1 MSRYARRAP
10 RYPRRA
16 GRLALRAGS
25 LAVALGVWQLLTSLD
40 IDLWLRFSQFP
51 TVTDVARTFADRL
64 SGPDY
69 WTDLTDSLTRILS
82 GFLLAAVLGVATGVL
97 VARSRLA
104 EDLLGPVLE
113 VIRPIPAIALVP
125 VAILLFPSNEQGIV
139 FITFTAAFFPVLVST
154 RHAVRAL
161 TPAWEEAVLTMGG
174 GRSRILAS
182 VVLPGA
188 LPGIF
193 GGLSVGIGVSWI
205 CVISAEMISG
215 QYGVG
220 YRTWQDYTVVDYPG
234 VFVGMVTIGILGWLT
249 STAVEA
255 LGRRLTR
262 WLPRTSYDV
271 GSGPRPRAARSR
283 GTAPPAPAGKGAVAI
298 EAADERAADE
308 EAVHDRPK
316 DKGSDSRTEEARDE
330 HLV

>member
-1 MSRYARRAP
+1 MTRPVRYAL
-10 RYPRRA
+10 
-16 GRLALRAGS
+16 RLVS
-25 LAVALGVWQLLTSLD
+25 LAVALGLWQLLTSRD
-40 IDLWLRFSQFP
+40 IDVWLRFSQFP

-64 SGPDY
+64 AGPDY
-69 WTDLTDSLTRILS
+69 WTDLTDSLTRILT

-113 VIRPIPAIALVP
+113 VVRPIPAIALVP

-139 FITFTAAFFPVLVST
+139 FITCAAAFFPVLVST

-161 TPAWEEAVLTMGG
+161 APVWEEAVRTMGG
-174 GRSRILAS
+174 GRWRVLGS

-188 LPGIF
+188 LPGVF

-234 VFVGMVTIGILGWLT
+234 VFVGMVTIGALGWLT
-249 STAVEA
+249 STTVEL
-255 LGRRLTR
+255 LGRRLTH
-262 WLPRTSYDV
+262 WLPRTSYV
-271 GSGPRPRAARSR
+271 PTAARPKPARAAGAAGS
-283 GTAPPAPAGKGAVAI
+283 PAGASVP
-298 EAADERAADE
+298 EDTRAQ
-308 EAVHDRPK
+308 P
-316 DKGSDSRTEEARDE
+316 EEARDE
-330 HLV
+330 HLVRD

>member
-1 MSRYARRAP
+1 MS

-25 LAVALGVWQLLTSLD
+25 LAAALGLWQLLTTLHVD
-40 IDLWLRFSQFP
+40 VWVRFSQFP

-69 WTDLTDSLTRILS
+69 WTDLTDSLTRIVT

-113 VIRPIPAIALVP
+113 VVRPIPAIAMVP

-161 TPAWEEAVLTMGG
+161 TPVWEEAVRTMGG
-174 GRSRILAS
+174 GRWRILRS

-220 YRTWQDYTVVDYPG
+220 YRTWQDYTIVNYPG
-234 VFVGMVTIGILGWLT
+234 VFVGMVTIGLLGWLT
-249 STAVEA
+249 STAVEL

-262 WLPRTSYDV
+262 WLPRTSYV
-271 GSGPRPRAARSR
+271 PGARPRPARAQVATNTPEPT
-283 GTAPPAPAGKGAVAI
+283 TA
-298 EAADERAADE
+298 
-308 EAVHDRPK
+308 
-316 DKGSDSRTEEARDE
+316 EEARDE

>member
-1 MSRYARRAP
+1 MSRYP
-10 RYPRRA
+10 GRA

-25 LAVALGVWQLLTSLD
+25 LAAALGLWQLLTTLD
-40 IDLWLRFSQFP
+40 VNLWLRFAQFP
-51 TVTDVARTFADRL
+51 TVTDVARTFAGRL

-69 WTDLTDSLTRILS
+69 WTDLTDSLTRIVT

-104 EDLLGPVLE
+104 EDLLGPVVE
-113 VIRPIPAIALVP
+113 VVRPVPAIAMVP

-139 FITFTAAFFPVLVST
+139 FITCTAAFFPVLVST

-161 TPAWEEAVLTMGG
+161 APVWEEAVRTMGG
-174 GRSRILAS
+174 GRWRILWS

-220 YRTWQDYTVVDYPG
+220 YRTWQDYTIVDYPG
-234 VFVGMVTIGILGWLT
+234 VFVGMVTIGLLGWLT
-249 STAVEA
+249 STSVE
-255 LGRRLTR
+255 LVGRRLTR
-262 WLPRTSYDV
+262 WLPRTSYV
-271 GSGPRPRAARSR
+271 PGARPRPARARVTT
-283 GTAPPAPAGKGAVAI
+283 TATPPAGP
-298 EAADERAADE
+298 EA
-308 EAVHDRPK
+308 
-316 DKGSDSRTEEARDE
+316 EEARDE
-330 HLV
+330 HFV

>member
-1 MSRYARRAP
+1 MTRRPLARYA
-10 RYPRRA
+10 
-16 GRLALRAGS
+16 LRTAS
-25 LAVALGVWQLLTSLD
+25 LAAFLGLWQVLTSLD
-40 IDLWLRFSQFP
+40 VDVWLRFSQFP
-51 TVTDVARTFADRL
+51 TVTDVAHAFTGRL
-64 SGPDY
+64 SGSDY
-69 WTDLTDSLTRILS
+69 WTDLYDSLTRILT
-82 GFLLAAVLGVATGVL
+82 GFALAAVLGVATGVL

-139 FITFTAAFFPVLVST
+139 FITCTAAFFPVLVST

-161 TPAWEEAVLTMGG
+161 TPMWEEAVRTMGG
-174 GRSRILAS
+174 GRMRILGS

-220 YRTWQDYTVVDYPG
+220 YRTWQDYTVVNYPG
-234 VFVGMVTIGILGWLT
+234 VFVGMVTIGVLGWVT
-249 STAVEA
+249 STAVEL

-262 WLPRTSYDV
+262 WLPRTSYIPGGRTHV
-271 GSGPRPRAARSR
+271 PRPVAAPVRADGDSEHQAQPEQQ
-283 GTAPPAPAGKGAVAI
+283 GQ
-298 EAADERAADE
+298 
-308 EAVHDRPK
+308 K
-316 DKGSDSRTEEARDE
+316 DTEEARDE